1 MICSYLFSLISDFVF
16 YPIKQD
22 PLPLPLWGLT
32 LVEWDTKGRDDV
44 GEMYGVRRLSS
55 EYQLRHGSVKSRGC
69 LNIGCVYKVFPMI
82 YEQSPKLPNTKICIR
97 WTLVFIKCKKTELS
111 DGTFPNSDTP
121 CWTSWVLISSSAR
134 IGDILGLRVER
145 KGQGKEK
152 KRKRK
157 GKRQEEKK
165 KQERKRKRKQ
175 KGKEK

>member
-1 MICSYLFSLISDFVF
+1 MVIFDGHFEGIPHEQTHLVGYPWHIPERWLFSKISQ
-16 YPIKQD
+16 QD
-22 PLPLPLWGLT
+22 PHLPTRHRERTQVPRGKPT
-32 LVEWDTKGRDDV
+32 
-44 GEMYGVRRLSS
+44 EMW
-55 EYQLRHGSVKSRGC
+55 K
-69 LNIGCVYKVFPMI
+69 I
-82 YEQSPKLPNTKICIR
+82 YEQSPKLPNTELCIR
-97 WTLVFIKCKKTELS
+97 WTLVFIKCKKTEVS